1 MRKTLLSVTL
11 LLASAFLSGCGTN
24 TTVSQYAG
32 LPRNALP
39 RDHFEYVPANA
50 DLHQRASKAAS
61 QPDSKPAANFW
72 LDDENQRLAKVL
84 RICRN
89 CGGVSPSHESAE
101 TAQAAGDPSP
111 TPLREAQA
119 RR

>member
-1 MRKTLLSVTL
+1 MWKSLLSVTL
-11 LLASAFLSGCGTN
+11 LLTGTVLSSCGTN

-50 DLHQRASKAAS
+50 DLRERSSEAAS
-61 QPDSKPAANFW
+61 QPDAKSAANFS

-89 CGGVSPSHESAE
+89 CEGVAPSHESTE
-101 TAQAAGDPSP
+101 TAQAAGDPSS
-111 TPLREAQA
+111 TLSREAQA